1 MKDLMG
7 HFLVFN
13 LIKEPNIDQLLL
25 KMGKKLR
32 RYYQSHR
39 IIYKTNFSR
48 VQHLQSTNCNMN
60 KFLGKKVTIYT
71 TDIVIN

>member
-13 LIKEPNIDQLLL
+13 LMKVPNIDQLLL

-32 RYYQSHR
+32 RYYQGLR
-39 IIYKTNFSR
+39 IIYTTNFSR
-48 VQHLQSTNCNMN
+48 VTTLAVN
-60 KFLGKKVTIYT
+60 KL
-71 TDIVIN
+71 